1 MKSDIIVIGGGASGL
16 VAAIGAA
23 EVLAQSENG
32 GTVTVLEKMPKAG
45 RKVMIT
51 GKGRCNFTNVK
62 EWGDFS
68 DHVRTDTNFVSPAW
82 HNLTPEKLIELFK
95 ANGLRS
101 VVERGDR
108 AFPESHM
115 AGDVVDTLLRACTLA
130 GVKVVTGCEVKT
142 VDKTARGWSL
152 DTVKTITKERRI
164 PSDDPRK
171 KPQFKIET
179 KIETE
184 EYTCAKLII
193 ATGGLSYPGTGSTG
207 DGYMWAE
214 DLGHVVE
221 PCYPSLTALVPEG
234 YKTEQSAL
242 AGEIKQAFRGRTVYG
257 KTKERK
263 ITPLP
268 EWYPKFEKHIERI
281 KPLSEV
287 GELFNGNNL
296 ENVQLTLF
304 INGEEAQSEF
314 GDIEFTD
321 GGLEGPLGFMV
332 SRKAVNA
339 LNNGQKVSVSIDLKP
354 AVELEKLDEDIHQK
368 WEEVIHDERSEGQS
382 FQRLFRI
389 MLGKLMPWNLTL
401 AFLKTNSKVS
411 VDTLA
416 ARMKDWRMDIAGFV
430 GFERSV
436 VTAGGI
442 ATGEVVA
449 KTLESKKQPGL
460 YFCGEVLDMD
470 ADTGGYN
477 LQLAF
482 STGYLAGQSAAK
494 ALQDK

>member
-16 VAAIGAA
+16 VAALGAA
-23 EVLAQSENG
+23 D
-32 GTVTVLEKMPKAG
+32 VTVLEKMPKAG

-62 EWGDFS
+62 EWGDFA

-184 EYTCAKLII
+184 EYTCSKLII

-214 DLGHVVE
+214 ELGHSVE
-221 PCYPSLTALVPEG
+221 PCYPSLTALGGRDQAGLPRPYRLRKDEG
-234 YKTEQSAL
+234 AQDYSPARVVSQVREAYRTH
-242 AGEIKQAFRGRTVYG
+242 QAPLRGGRT
-257 KTKERK
+257 
-263 ITPLP
+263 
-268 EWYPKFEKHIERI
+268 
-281 KPLSEV
+281 
-287 GELFNGNNL
+287 
-296 ENVQLTLF
+296 
-304 INGEEAQSEF
+304 
-314 GDIEFTD
+314 
-321 GGLEGPLGFMV
+321 
-332 SRKAVNA
+332 
-339 LNNGQKVSVSIDLKP
+339 
-354 AVELEKLDEDIHQK
+354 
-368 WEEVIHDERSEGQS
+368 
-382 FQRLFRI
+382 FQR
-389 MLGKLMPWNLTL
+389 
-401 AFLKTNSKVS
+401 
-411 VDTLA
+411 
-416 ARMKDWRMDIAGFV
+416 
-430 GFERSV
+430 
-436 VTAGGI
+436 
-442 ATGEVVA
+442 
-449 KTLESKKQPGL
+449 KQPGECPAHPL
-460 YFCGEVLDMD
+460 HQRRRGPERVRRHRVHRRRPGRPARLHGEPE
-470 ADTGGYN
+470 GGQRPQQRPESEC
-477 LQLAF
+477 LHRPQARR
-482 STGYLAGQSAAK
+482 GAGETR
-494 ALQDK
+494 